1 MGRSVVVPPEVES
14 TGQAARPSSSACR
27 RIGHDG
33 AVALAFHRYDDV
45 EAFLAATGGFLGAR
59 EAEHNLLLGITS
71 QIRSFPD
78 LFEERPRFAAVTDDG
93 GVVAASLRTPPWN
106 QVLSEV
112 DDPAAVDLLAHRL
125 TDESLPGVTGP
136 SEIAARFAEAWAGR
150 NGVRAVLDVAER
162 IFRLERVVPPA
173 RPAEGSWRLAE
184 PRDRELVA
192 DWLQRFGEEAAPNQ
206 PAMADP
212 LVTADRWIARQ
223 YRTLYLW
230 EVGGRVVSLV
240 GAGGE
245 TPNGMRIGPV
255 YTPPDERGHGY
266 ASSLTAAASQDQLD
280 AGRRFVFLFTDLSN
294 PTSNKIY
301 QAIGYEPVCDV
312 DMYLFEA
319 DA

>member
-1 MGRSVVVPPEVES
+1 M
-14 TGQAARPSSSACR
+14 
-27 RIGHDG
+27 
-33 AVALAFHRYDDV
+33 ALAFHRYDDV
-45 EAFLAATGGFLGAR
+45 EAFLAAAGGFLGAR
-59 EAEHNLLLGITS
+59 EAEHNLLLGISS
-71 QIRSFPD
+71 QVRSFPD
-78 LFEERPRFAAVTDDG
+78 IFEQPPRFAAVTDDEG
-93 GVVAASLRTPPWN
+93 RVVAATLRTPPWN

-112 DDPAAVDLLAHRL
+112 DEAAAVDLLA
-125 TDESLPGVTGP
+125 ESLAEEPLPGVTGP
-136 SEIAARFAEAWAGR
+136 AEAAERFAEAWAARTGS
-150 NGVRAVLDVAER
+150 RAVLDVAER
-162 IFRLERVVPPA
+162 IFRLERVIPPE
-173 RPAEGSWRLAE
+173 RPAEGSWRFAE
-184 PRDRELVA
+184 PRDRDLVA
-192 DWLQRFGEEAAPNQ
+192 DWLRRFGEEATPNQ
-206 PAMADP
+206 PAPADM
-212 LVTADRWIARQ
+212 LAVADRWIARA

-230 EVGGRVVSLV
+230 EVRGRVVSLA

-255 YTPPDERGHGY
+255 YTPPDERGRGY

>member
-1 MGRSVVVPPEVES
+1 VRRNERGA
-14 TGQAARPSSSACR
+14 GAR

-59 EAEHNLLLGITS
+59 EAEHNLLLGISS
-71 QIRSFPD
+71 QVRSFPD
-78 LFEERPRFAAVTDDG
+78 LFEERPSFAAVTDVEG
-93 GVVAASLRTPPWN
+93 RVVAATLRTPPWN

-112 DDPAAVDLLAHRL
+112 DDAAAVDLLAEAL
-125 TDESLPGVTGP
+125 AEEQLPGVIGP
-136 SEIAARFAEAWAGR
+136 SEVAARFAEVWTRRTGARW
-150 NGVRAVLDVAER
+150 VLDVAER

-192 DWLQRFGEEAAPNQ
+192 DWLHRFAEEATPNQ
-206 PAMADP
+206 PVPADG
-212 LVTADRWIARQ
+212 LTIADRWIARQ

-230 EVGGRVVSLV
+230 EVGDRVVSLV
-240 GAGGE
+240 GAGGV

-255 YTPPDERGHGY
+255 YTPPDERGRGY

-301 QAIGYEPVCDV
+301 QAIGYEPVRDV
-312 DMYLFEA
+312 DVYRFEA

>member
-1 MGRSVVVPPEVES
+1 M
-14 TGQAARPSSSACR
+14 
-27 RIGHDG
+27 
-33 AVALAFHRYDDV
+33 ALAFHRYDDV

-59 EAEHNLLLGITS
+59 EAEHNLLLGISS
-71 QIRSFPD
+71 QVRSFPD
-78 LFEERPRFAAVTDDG
+78 LFEESPSFASVTDGDDR
-93 GVVAASLRTPPWN
+93 VVAASLRTPPWN

-112 DDPAAVDLLAHRL
+112 DDPAAVDLLAEAL
-125 TDESLPGVTGP
+125 MDEPLPGVTGP
-136 SEIAARFAEAWAGR
+136 SEVAKRFARAWAGR

-162 IFRLERVVPPA
+162 IFRLERVIPPM
-173 RPAEGSWRLAE
+173 RPAQGSWRLAE

-192 DWLQRFGEEAAPNQ
+192 DWLQRFREEAAPNQ
-206 PAMADP
+206 PAPADM
-212 LVTADRWIARQ
+212 LVIADRWIARQ

-230 EVGGRVVSLV
+230 ELGGRVVSLV

-255 YTPPDERGHGY
+255 YTPPDERGRGY

-301 QAIGYEPVCDV
+301 QAIGYEPVRDV
-312 DMYLFEA
+312 DLYVFEA